1 MRGEP
6 EWKYILKTNDISTVL
21 MHRRNGVNGKPIPL
35 NEALGQDP
43 EWKLVFE
50 DDRSLVFVR
59 DESSALDSGG
69 ETGIISLREEVP
81 TSAAPPKRRVVV
93 PPLVAASWKA
103 VVLEVEDKQDGSK
116 RDFRVEIGDSL
127 MIGQLDVSVVYFLPA
142 FAMGPGYITSSSN
155 EPVNPAAGL
164 EIREDHQTIFANAI
178 FSRFPEM
185 TASAGNMERLD
196 SQSKSVRRLQRK
208 LYRAAKSNGAQKF
221 YCLYDEVCRPD
232 VVRQA
237 CGEVKANRGA
247 PRRRWA
253 EHRGRLS
260 GLLLRIPSAA
270 EPGARPPRA
279 SMALPF
285 SRRSRGRTP
294 LQCHQ
299 VSPGTSVTG
308 LEAQGVAKGRDR
320 SGLVSCP
327 LPGKAFVVRKA
338 EIPTHEPGR
347 HPVGAGGQLVTSF
360 APQPIGDSSEG
371 FRASPILG
379 PVGIA
384 CAEALAESVDGSS
397 QSFEILGLCRDLSL
411 NDEHS
416 NVDRARGRPV
426 EEALRVREALLG
438 EVDPGEV
445 HHGVIGQRTQC
456 HRLFVELDGAGVEA
470 DAREGLCGGQQQ
482 PAGRA
487 GTR

>member
-1 MRGEP
+1 MRVDVRTVGLPLLMMVWANLHGGFVIGDVIIGLYCIGLIVDTVRSGQKFSSVMPFLALCGVAGLSSLLNPSHAVAALTILENPTALYGSAPIEARSLGDMLALGWRPWGFFAAGALGVTAVLTGFRRFSVAHLLILAFLFCISLAKIRFVIFFVLAAVQIGVPYLSERLNELSRITTVRRAVLGTAASACLLLAYVSLARGHVLGVGPVDHSLYPPEAVRYIEEKHPPPRLLNPYEWGGYLMVYLPDYQVYIDGRGMRANDDRMVLEYDSLLGASGYSMRGEP

-185 TASAGNMERLD
+185 HPFQHD
-196 SQSKSVRRLQRK
+196 
-208 LYRAAKSNGAQKF
+208 
-221 YCLYDEVCRPD
+221 
-232 VVRQA
+232 
-237 CGEVKANRGA
+237 
-247 PRRRWA
+247 RWA
-253 EHRGRLS
+253 IRL
-260 GLLLRIPSAA
+260 
-270 EPGARPPRA
+270 
-279 SMALPF
+279 
-285 SRRSRGRTP
+285 
-294 LQCHQ
+294 
-299 VSPGTSVTG
+299 
-308 LEAQGVAKGRDR
+308 KGFVRD
-320 SGLVSCP
+320 
-327 LPGKAFVVRKA
+327 
-338 EIPTHEPGR
+338 
-347 HPVGAGGQLVTSF
+347 
-360 APQPIGDSSEG
+360 
-371 FRASPILG
+371 
-379 PVGIA
+379 
-384 CAEALAESVDGSS
+384 
-397 QSFEILGLCRDLSL
+397 
-411 NDEHS
+411 
-416 NVDRARGRPV
+416 
-426 EEALRVREALLG
+426 
-438 EVDPGEV
+438 
-445 HHGVIGQRTQC
+445 
-456 HRLFVELDGAGVEA
+456 
-470 DAREGLCGGQQQ
+470 
-482 PAGRA
+482 
-487 GTR
+487 